1 MGGVPL
7 VEFLSDMRLVLVGS
21 SGVSD
26 DVEGSVA
33 VLGDDGIVNNTSLL
47 VQKNR
52 QGGGEWFE

>member
-1 MGGVPL
+1 MRGVPL

-21 SGVSD
+21 SSVSD

-47 VQKNR
+47 VQKDG
-52 QGGGEWFE
+52 QGGGERCE